1 MVNKAKSPYIKL
13 LQESQ
18 TILAL
23 SYVAAI
29 GIGMLFSYRK
39 YDVFGI
45 NIFDYADVFDFLI
58 APFADYKILLFTLIS
73 LLLTYIIFKSDRA
86 YQHYFPKSYNEMNFG
101 LSSQKWYLPLRN
113 ISLAILF
120 LLYLFMAAKKYGE
133 LTKQDILNNENVTV
147 EFAGDEKKTGKM
159 IGKTKEIVFLV
170 HEGGAEA
177 IPLSLVQSIVLH
189 LKP

>member
-1 MVNKAKSPYIKL
+1 MENKAKSPYIKL

-18 TILAL
+18 SILAL

-29 GIGMLFSYRK
+29 GIGMLFTYRK

-86 YQHYFPKSYNEMNFG
+86 YQRYFPKSYNKMNFG
-101 LSSQKWYLPLRN
+101 LGSQKWYQPLRN

-133 LTKQDILNNENVTV
+133 LTKQHILINENVTV
-147 EFAGDEKKTGKM
+147 EFAGDEKKTGKDRQNQRCR
-159 IGKTKEIVFLV
+159 F
-170 HEGGAEA
+170 
-177 IPLSLVQSIVLH
+177 PD
-189 LKP
+189 